1 MVGTVL
7 GNMLIVLEKATFLL
21 VLGMSCIA
29 NSRNIQ
35 F

>member
-7 GNMLIVLEKATFLL
+7 GNMLIALERLFFL

-29 NSRNIQ
+29 NSGNIQ